1 MKNAIYIT
9 IDTERDQ
16 PIIIG
21 KPPEITPPG
30 TPEEAKEMILIDIN
44 CVTEALCRLID
55 IAHKND
61 YGDLVTL
68 VDNSIMTLHSMKTE
82 ILELPLLD
90 KNKED
95 EETDNQIQ

>member
-1 MKNAIYIT
+1 MKNTIFIS

-30 TPEEAKEMILIDIN
+30 SPEEAREMIIIDIN

-55 IAHKND
+55 IANQNS
-61 YGDLVTL
+61 YGDITQL
-68 VDNSIMTLHSMKTE
+68 VDKAIMSLHEMKTE
-82 ILELPLLD
+82 KLVELP
-90 KNKED
+90 KT
-95 EETDNQIQ
+95 EE

>member
-21 KPPEITPPG
+21 KPPEITPPE

-44 CVTEALCRLID
+44 CITESLCRLID
-55 IAHKND
+55 IAHQNNYGNMND
-61 YGDLVTL
+61 LI
-68 VDNSIMTLHSMKTE
+68 DNAIMTLHLMKSE
-82 ILELPLLD
+82 KPLEL
-90 KNKED
+90 KSD
-95 EETDNQIQ
+95 E

>member
-1 MKNAIYIT
+1 MKNTIFIS

-30 TPEEAKEMILIDIN
+30 TPEEAKEMIIIDIN

-55 IAHKND
+55 IAHQNK
-61 YGDLVTL
+61 YGNMVNL
-68 VDNSIMTLHSMKTE
+68 VDNAIMSLHSMKIE
-82 ILELPLLD
+82 KPAELPELTET
-90 KNKED
+90 KED
-95 EETDNQIQ
+95 EKS

>member
-1 MKNAIYIT
+1 MKNTIIIS

-30 TPEEAKEMILIDIN
+30 SPEEAKEMIIVDIN

-55 IAHKND
+55 IANQNS
-61 YGDLVTL
+61 YGDITQL
-68 VDNSIMTLHSMKTE
+68 VDKAIMSLREMKVE
-82 ILELPLLD
+82 KLE
-90 KNKED
+90 NKED
-95 EETDNQIQ
+95 EKQSDYKI

>member
-55 IAHKND
+55 IAHQNN
-61 YGDLVTL
+61 YGDLTNL

-82 ILELPLLD
+82 ILNPPLL
-90 KNKED
+90 NKEDED
-95 EETDNQIQ
+95 EETDNKV

>member
-1 MKNAIYIT
+1 MKNTIFIS

-30 TPEEAKEMILIDIN
+30 TPEEAKEMINIDIN

-55 IAHKND
+55 IANQNG
-61 YGDLVTL
+61 YGETTQL
-68 VDNSIMTLHSMKTE
+68 VDNAIMSLHNLKIS
-82 ILELPLLD
+82 
-90 KNKED
+90 D
-95 EETDNQIQ
+95 EPKMIENEK

>member
-1 MKNAIYIT
+1 MKNTIFIS

-30 TPEEAKEMILIDIN
+30 TPEEAKEMIIVDIN

-55 IAHKND
+55 IANQNG
-61 YGDLVTL
+61 YGNTIEL
-68 VDNSIMTLHSMKTE
+68 VDNAIMSLHNMKAE
-82 ILELPLLD
+82 KPAELPET
-90 KNKED
+90 KE
-95 EETDNQIQ
+95 